1 MLTTE
6 SRFSGDA
13 GNRVSFNNKQVYN
26 PVVSKYVQSMPTEQ
40 RELFLDAIALGDEK
54 KASMLHEETPTGSKA
69 FQQFFAA
76 AFPTVLY
83 IGVAKDDRQYTAEEF
98 IIARLLPRKVTD
110 KIRMKFE
117 AAKVFTFPPQRHAE
131 GTRVYNQAYAFESTE
146 LELVR
151 WEYGANWW
159 YEAQFESIDSFHNFI
174 EATEEAHRL
183 GLLYLHITQAMQALL
198 RAPYM
203 QELRTQVLRIPRP
216 VSLKEAFNI
225 ESRTFGILNGD
236 LPWGIARFY
245 QYVNNLLYEQ
255 LELVPRAF
263 DTVMFPQGT
272 NHLQV
277 FGGPTGDTRNAQFY
291 FDAAHSGTSRAHSML
306 KNGAS
311 QVIPVQL
318 PKGVEWGEWKIPN
331 VSNPTPGM
339 KNPLTLNSRTGAFF
353 VWDLQSTGLT
363 DAFIARRG
371 TIRTYSRE
379 ENGIAS
385 FDYLDAI
392 WHMAIFDSETG
403 DYSPFLHRYLNKY
416 AETGWPIEAY
426 HDETGNI
433 NQYIQRIDR
442 ENAIRTHDPKYYDL
456 IRRVGDR
463 ESQFQSYDYD
473 RLHAETG
480 SQRLVQLL
488 TARGITIELVQRY
501 LQLLKS
507 MVDIPYNE
515 ATKNYLKAIRLN
527 TRSTDA
533 FVVPDRA
540 AGYNVATLPEWNED
554 EDVEFPTI
562 AYGYAHQPGL
572 AYLYELFTSGK
583 DRKWHKN
590 APKFYDDVVELY
602 PIGKELF
609 LQAFGIW
616 IESDL
621 WSARLLP
628 AFLHTGNDAM
638 DAITS
643 MIIFGLGIPLT
654 PLWIQAA
661 GNGATLDERTRNQNH
676 TTHYVSGLLAGANVV
691 EDREPNLYP
700 LGEPQVRPAWDEF
713 ERKVGQIKEQDAL
726 RTLPSSEEWDTE
738 LVSFFIWTDFADT
751 VVADL
756 FPRDTIRIQS
766 ILRSA
771 RDNSVA
777 AKTIRRWT
785 QDHYQTTRAYGDLYR
800 GTSENALH
808 KEFIYMFAREF
819 VLPWATSDERDRMRV
834 ALAIMFFTLLC
845 GLDDI
850 DKSLV
855 GPTTRM
861 TGRTHDFYS
870 NRRHLR
876 LNQLPTVGLPTVAAT
891 LDPGS
896 AYVHTRLLIN
906 KRFLAQT
913 YNMNDENREEAF
925 MLPDDRN
932 HAFAPILKG
941 DKLREWI
948 GKVLKKSMPKWKH
961 VLFANVEAANRN
973 DDDDDNASQIYG
985 TADMRSSSRKRK
997 PIQGLTDDAPFITI
1011 YRNGDPN
1018 RNMRERITELLK
1030 STHSNPLQTLCG
1042 MAWLM
1047 SAVNARTL
1055 QSHYNH
1061 GLPVFEPTVIG
1072 GWPIIELITDST
1084 VFGLADQDP
1093 KSSGFNSTGGVYV
1106 YVSHLTRDWENQN
1119 ISQVAT
1125 QTRLFMGGHVAVP
1138 NNIVIWPASMIR
1150 GYNRGWGREPIDP
1163 CDDADGGFFWDLQTN
1178 RVSVTGDMLF
1188 MACGPSVRRHELMRK
1203 AISLSSRKVH
1213 VQRAPGVYDSYDHDD
1228 DEEIQPAFPMQHFYS
1243 TLYDFASLHEDPP
1256 DFTTFEDIQKFKTI
1270 TPMLPISHD
1279 FPVSSMPNQ
1288 AYDRAHGWSLF
1299 DDVPLE
1305 EIHAKL
1311 TRFE

>member
-6 SRFSGDA
+6 SRFAGDA

-26 PVVSKYVQSMPTEQ
+26 PVVSKYVQSLSTEQ
-40 RELFLDAIALGDEK
+40 RDLFLDAIALGDEK
-54 KASMLHEETPTGSKA
+54 KAAMLHEEAPTGSKA
-69 FQQFFAA
+69 FQQFFAS
-76 AFPTVLY
+76 AFPTLVYL
-83 IGVAKDDRQYTAEEF
+83 GVAKDDRSYTADEF

-131 GTRVYNQAYAFESTE
+131 GTRVYNQAYGIESTE

-159 YEAQFESIDSFHNFI
+159 YEAQFESVDSFHNFI
-174 EATEEAHRL
+174 EATQEAHRL
-183 GLLYLHITQAMQALL
+183 GLLYIHITQAMQALL

-216 VSLKEAFNI
+216 VSLKEAFSI

-272 NHLQV
+272 NHLQL

-291 FDAAHSGTSRAHSML
+291 MDATHSGTRRAHSML

-339 KNPLTLNSRTGAFF
+339 KNPLTLHSRTGAFF

-363 DAFIARRG
+363 DACIARRG

-379 ENGIAS
+379 ENGLAD

-392 WHMAIFDSETG
+392 WHMAIFDSKTG
-403 DYSPFLHRYLNKY
+403 DYSPYLYRYLNKY
-416 AETGWPIEAY
+416 AETGWPLEAV

-463 ESQFQSYDYD
+463 ESMFQSYDYD

-480 SQRLVQLL
+480 SQRLIQLL
-488 TARGITIELVQRY
+488 AARGITIDKVQRY

-515 ATKNYLKAIRLN
+515 ATKKYLNAIYRG
-527 TRSTDA
+527 TEPTDA

-540 AGYNVATLPEWNED
+540 AGHNVATLPEWQAG
-554 EDVEFPTI
+554 FPTI

-583 DRKWHKN
+583 DRRWEKN
-590 APKFYDDVVELY
+590 APKFHHDVIELY
-602 PIGKELF
+602 PIGKELY
-609 LQAFGIW
+609 LQASDIW

-621 WSARLLP
+621 WLARLLP

-643 MIIFGLGIPLT
+643 MIVFGFGMPLT
-654 PLWIQAA
+654 PLWIAA
-661 GNGATLDERTRNQNH
+661 PRRALPSEQVQNQIH
-676 TTHYVSGLLAGANVV
+676 TSHYVSGLLAGANLV
-691 EDREPNLYP
+691 EDRRYP
-700 LGEPQVRPAWDEF
+700 LGELEVRPAWLHF
-713 ERKVGQIKEQDAL
+713 ETKARDIKDQDAL
-726 RTLPSSEEWDTE
+726 RMLPSPEEWDTE

-756 FPRDTIRIQS
+756 FPRDAIRIQS

-771 RDNSVA
+771 RDNPVA

-785 QDHYQTTRAYGDLYR
+785 QDHYQTHRAYGDLYR
-800 GTSENALH
+800 GTSEDALR
-808 KEFIYMFAREF
+808 KEFMYMFAREF
-819 VLPWATSDERDRMRV
+819 VQPWATSDERDRMRV
-834 ALAIMFFTLLC
+834 ALALVFFTLLC

-850 DKSLV
+850 DKGLGGS
-855 GPTTRM
+855 TARM
-861 TGRTHDFYS
+861 SGHTPDFYN

-876 LNQLPTVGLPTVAAT
+876 LNQLPTDGLPTVAAT
-891 LDPGS
+891 LAPPAGS
-896 AYVHTRLLIN
+896 EYVHTRLLIN

-913 YNMNDENREEAF
+913 YNMNAESREEAF
-925 MLPDDRN
+925 MLPDDRDR
-932 HAFAPILKG
+932 AFAPILKG
-941 DKLREWI
+941 AKLSEWI
-948 GKVLKKSMPKWKH
+948 AKILRKSMPKWKH

-973 DDDDDNASQIYG
+973 DDASQMYG
-985 TADMRSSSRKRK
+985 MADMHSGSRKRK
-997 PIQGLTDDAPFITI
+997 PIQGLTEDAPFVTI
-1011 YRNGDPN
+1011 YRNGQPN

-1055 QSHYNH
+1055 QTHFNH

-1093 KSSGFNSTGGVYV
+1093 KSSGFKSTGGVYV

-1125 QTRLFMGGHVAVP
+1125 QTRLFLGGHVAVP

-1150 GYNRGWGREPIDP
+1150 AYNRGWGREPIDP

-1188 MACGPSVRRHELMRK
+1188 MACGPSVRRYNLMRK
-1203 AISLSSRKVH
+1203 AISLSSKKVH

-1243 TLYDFASLHEDPP
+1243 TLYDFASLQEDPP

-1279 FPVSSMPNQ
+1279 FPVFSMPDKT
-1288 AYDRAHGWSLF
+1288 YDRAQGWSLF

-1305 EIHAKL
+1305 DIHAKL